1 MIIDILKSL
10 NCSERN
16 AKMTEAY
23 NYWFEHRG
31 EDGENHTSVAIKFGV
46 KLKSLTER
54 VEVTQEAWNEGGWQ
68 EEA

>member
-1 MIIDILKSL
+1 
-10 NCSERN
+10 
-16 AKMTEAY
+16 MTEAY